1 MYNQKS
7 KFAFTTYGQNGNA
20 VSIVYPYTDLQRSRS
35 VNVFLF
41 LNYKAKQVT
50 PSLQREAIHI
60 ANRTCFCIW
69 YLDSVLQG
77 I

>member
-7 KFAFTTYGQNGNA
+7 KFAFTTYTQNGNA
-20 VSIVYPYTDLQRSRS
+20 VSIVYPYADLQWSRS
-35 VNVFLF
+35 VNIFLF

-60 ANRTCFCIW
+60 ANHTCFYIW